1 MAGLT
6 VMRGVNPGMATTAD
20 TVTST
25 ISKPWSY
32 ISTILPQKKT
42 HLKQT
47 TAVVGVM
54 VNQKVVITVL
64 ISTTYKY

>member
-1 MAGLT
+1 MIT
-6 VMRGVNPGMATTAD
+6 IAD

-25 ISKPWSY
+25 ISKTEEY
-32 ISTILPQKKT
+32 IGTILPQNRT

-54 VNQKVVITVL
+54 VSLRMVTTVVT
-64 ISTTYKY
+64 STT

>member
-1 MAGLT
+1 M
-6 VMRGVNPGMATTAD
+6 VSTAD

-25 ISKPWSY
+25 RSKPWSY
-32 ISTILPQKKT
+32 ISTILPQNRT

-54 VNQKVVITVL
+54 VNLRMVTTVVT
-64 ISTTYKY
+64 STTQSISAGPVRQWS